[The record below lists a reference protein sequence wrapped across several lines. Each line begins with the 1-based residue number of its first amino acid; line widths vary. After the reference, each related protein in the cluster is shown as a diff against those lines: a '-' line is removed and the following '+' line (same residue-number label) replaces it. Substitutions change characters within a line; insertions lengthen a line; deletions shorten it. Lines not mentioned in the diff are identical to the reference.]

1 MDESRPPF
9 TNRCVKPQRI
19 TPVSIGCLTNLL
31 ILHLRFPATFS
42 FSATGIIQ
50 NAIFRE
56 CSKGFQKDL
65 KKDKINYFK
74 DLISLFPRY
83 GE

>member
-1 MDESRPPF
+1 MFD
-9 TNRCVKPQRI
+9 KPVVI
-19 TPVSIGCLTNLL
+19 T
-31 ILHLRFPATFS
+31 LRFPATFS

-50 NAIFRE
+50 NVISRE
-56 CSKGFQKDL
+56 CSKVFQKDL
-65 KKDKINYFK
+65 KKDKMNYFK